1 MGSGTSSEPAGAEAS
16 GASGPG
22 RGLRAAIRSVLPP
35 ERYAD
40 HLTILAGTGQN
51 LLGLGLFVLAT
62 VGSQVLLSRALGAE
76 GLGLVTLATQ
86 AAFVAGAA
94 TRFGMDM
101 AAVRRVAIEAGRG
114 EPGRARAVTGK
125 AAAIAAAVSL
135 AVAGAAFL
143 AAGPL
148 ARAFGVPSGEGAF
161 RAAAWAL
168 PFVALAQVYLGA
180 TRGLKVMRHT
190 LWVYWA
196 GQPAAWM
203 ALMLLAWAVSR
214 TATAAVAAYT
224 GSWLLAT
231 AAAWYAWERE
241 TAAFPRLPAERGE
254 VAALLRYGAP
264 RAPAALLS
272 QLLFWTDYFV
282 LARFVGERELGVYAA
297 VVRVGQALMLLLVA
311 VNYMFSP
318 FVADL
323 HARGEGERLDGL
335 YKALSRW
342 ILAGTVPLLLVL
354 AVLPGSVLRAF
365 GGGFE
370 VGGTALRVVLVG
382 QLVNVAVGGVGFIL
396 VMVGRTG
403 WDLVVY
409 ALSFLLDLGVAVAL
423 SPVLGM
429 EGAALAQA
437 LTLVASN
444 LGRLYL
450 VWRFVGIQP
459 FGRAHLRL
467 LGPAAVGAA
476 ATAVVHALL
485 GGRGWGVDLAG
496 SAVAGAGT
504 YAVALLLVGLTPGER
519 ATLRGVLRRVR
530 A

>member
-1 MGSGTSSEPAGAEAS
+1 MGSGTSSEPSGAEAS
-16 GASGPG
+16 RPG

-35 ERYAD
+35 ERYGD

-62 VGSQVLLSRALGAE
+62 VGSQVLVSRALGAE

-86 AAFVAGAA
+86 AAFVTGAA

-101 AAVRRVAIEAGRG
+101 AAVRRVAIEVGRG
-114 EPGRARAVTGK
+114 EPGRARAVTSR

-135 AVAGAAFL
+135 AVAAAAFL
-143 AAGPL
+143 AAGPV
-148 ARAFGVPSGEGAF
+148 ARAFGAPEGEGAF
-161 RAAAWAL
+161 RAAAWAV

-190 LWVYWA
+190 LWIYWA
-196 GQPAAWM
+196 GQPAAWV
-203 ALMLLAWAVSR
+203 ALMLLAWVASR
-214 TATAAVAAYT
+214 TPTAAVLAYG
-224 GSWLLAT
+224 GSWVLAT
-231 AAAWYAWERE
+231 AAARYAWERE
-241 TAAFPRLPAERGE
+241 TAAFPRLAAERGE
-254 VAALLRYGAP
+254 VGALLRYGAP

-272 QLLFWTDYFV
+272 QLLFWADYFV
-282 LARFVGERELGVYAA
+282 LARFVAGRELGVYAA

-323 HARGEGERLDGL
+323 HARGERERLDGL

-342 ILAGTVPLLLVL
+342 VLGGTVPLLLVL
-354 AVLPGSVLRAF
+354 AILPGSVLRAF
-365 GGGFE
+365 GVGFE
-370 VGGTALRVVLVG
+370 EGATALRVVLVG
-382 QLVNVAVGGVGFIL
+382 QCVNVAVGGVGFIL

-409 ALSFLLDLGVAVAL
+409 AFSFLLDLGVAVAL

-429 EGAALAQA
+429 EGAAVAQT
-437 LTLVASN
+437 LTMVASN

-450 VWRFVGIQP
+450 VWRFVRIQP
-459 FGRAHLRL
+459 FGPAHLRL
-467 LGPAAVGAA
+467 LGPAAVGA
-476 ATAVVHALL
+476 VVTGLAHALL
-485 GGRGWGVDLAG
+485 GRWGWGVDLAG
-496 SAVAGAGT
+496 SAAAGT
-504 YAVALLLVGLTPGER
+504 GAFAAALFLVGLTPGER
-519 ATLRGVLRRVR
+519 RALRAVLRRVR

>member
-1 MGSGTSSEPAGAEAS
+1 VGSGTSSEG
-16 GASGPG
+16 GGTGP
-22 RGLRAAIRSVLPP
+22 RRLRAAIRAVLPP
-35 ERYAD
+35 ERYGD

-51 LLGLGLFVLAT
+51 VLGLVLYGAAT
-62 VGSQVLLSRALGAE
+62 VATQVLISRVLGAP

-114 EPGRARAVTGK
+114 SAGRARAVT
-125 AAAIAAAVSL
+125 ARAAAVAASVSL
-135 AVAGAAFL
+135 GAALGAAVAAEPVAALLGA
-143 AAGPL
+143 PE
-148 ARAFGVPSGEGAF
+148 RAWAF
-161 RAAAWAL
+161 RAAALGL

-190 LWVYWA
+190 LWIFWA
-196 GQPAAWM
+196 GQPTAW
-203 ALMLLAWAVSR
+203 LLLTVLGWVVSR
-214 TATAAVAAYT
+214 TAEAAVVAY
-224 GSWLLAT
+224 GASWALAT
-231 AAAWYAWERE
+231 GAAWWAWERE
-241 TAAFPRLPAERGE
+241 TAGLPRLPAERGE
-254 VAALLRYGAP
+254 VAALVRYGAP

-272 QLLFWTDYFV
+272 QLLFWADYFV
-282 LARFVGERELGVYAA
+282 LARFVGGEELGVYAA

-323 HARGEGERLDGL
+323 HARGERDRLDRL

-342 ILAGTVPLLLVL
+342 VLAGTLPLLLVL
-354 AVLPGSVLRAF
+354 AVVPGSALRAF
-365 GGGFE
+365 GPGFE
-370 VGGTALRVVLVG
+370 EGATALRIVLVG

-409 ALSFLLDLGVAVAL
+409 ALSFALDVGVAAAL
-423 SPVLGM
+423 APRLGA
-429 EGAALAQA
+429 EGAAVAQA
-437 LTLVASN
+437 LTMVVSN

-450 VWRFVGIQP
+450 VWRFVRVQP

-467 LGPAAVGAA
+467 LAPAAAA
-476 ATAVVHALL
+476 AGATAAAHAFL
-485 GGRGWGVDLAG
+485 REAGWGTDLAG
-496 SAVAGAGT
+496 SAAAGT
-504 YAVALLLVGLTPGER
+504 LAYLAAMAAVGLTGGER
-519 ATLRGVLRRVR
+519 AALRAVARRSGTPGR
-530 A
+530 T